1 MDKWNIKRLFALF
14 WFWQELS
21 QDVRPVKQ
29 INLLLVFIVEI
40 ANYLS

>member
-1 MDKWNIKRLFALF
+1 MDKWNVKWLFALF
-14 WFWQELS
+14 WFWLELS